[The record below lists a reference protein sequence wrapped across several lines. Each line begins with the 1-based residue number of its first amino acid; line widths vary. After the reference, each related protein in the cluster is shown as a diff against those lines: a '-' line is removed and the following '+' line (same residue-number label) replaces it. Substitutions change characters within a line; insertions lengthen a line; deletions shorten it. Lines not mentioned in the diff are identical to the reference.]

1 MENQTE
7 KKLKRE
13 VPLKTSLG
21 FAVGEI
27 SDMIA
32 YQGFSFLIFTFY
44 FSLVKL
50 PTETISLVFILW
62 SIFNAFNDPILG
74 AFSDRTKTKKFG
86 GGRRRPWIIAML
98 IPLPAVMFFLF
109 TPPLENSTSS
119 AIYFFITICLFD
131 TFYTAYSLNHTSLYP
146 EMFVTDKAREEV
158 GAARR
163 ILMVIG
169 LIIAFVL
176 PGFIISDLTFK
187 HEDPITFTQYK
198 ITGIVFGVLILITM
212 LIHLKYGIK
221 EPSFDELKKKETL
234 SFWDSI
240 KLTLKNK
247 KFIVVILAS
256 TMNWYVF
263 GLLPMIIPLY
273 ATYVLNMTKIRF

>member
-1 MENQTE
+1 MEITAE
-7 KKLKRE
+7 KNLKRK
-13 VPLKTSLG
+13 VPLKTSIG

-50 PTETISLVFILW
+50 PTQTISIVFILW
-62 SIFNAFNDPILG
+62 SIFNALNDPILG
-74 AFSDRTKTKKFG
+74 SLSDRTKTKKFG
-86 GGRRRPWIIAML
+86 GGRRRPWIVAML

-109 TPPLENSTSS
+109 TPPLGNQTLS
-119 AIYFFITICLFD
+119 AIYFLFIICLFD

-158 GAARR
+158 GATRR

-176 PGFIISDLTFK
+176 PGIIINDLTFK

-198 ITGIVFGVLILITM
+198 ITGIIFGVLILITM
-212 LIHLKYGIK
+212 LIHLKFGIK

-247 KFIVVILAS
+247 KFIVFILAS